1 MSVDYEVRSFI
12 GFESILGNRK
22 DRPKWICVRQETV
35 NTSATQMASFKQ
47 LISNAVHQLYNLNRR
62 YDDADLFCRDLF
74 KLLDNEVVEP
84 GNGEP
89 EGYVE
94 PPAEGSEPPAPAP
107 APAPKP
113 KLTKE
118 EKAAEKAA
126 KEAAKAEKERIKAE
140 KEKAKAEKEAAKA
153 AKEAEKAKPKEA
165 KPKPVLNMTKLN
177 PTQVKLFK
185 KAAGAA
191 EETLKQTFVDAM
203 NALSPDEFDA
213 KKMEDHM
220 ADFIKNLP
228 KEEVAPEAPVTV
240 DEECDIVE
248 YKGKQYSVSAD
259 GTVYEET
266 TTETGETVDKKV
278 GMVGMAFFKDLKMPE
293 A

>member
-1 MSVDYEVRSFI
+1 
-12 GFESILGNRK
+12 
-22 DRPKWICVRQETV
+22 
-35 NTSATQMASFKQ
+35 
-47 LISNAVHQLYNLNRR
+47 
-62 YDDADLFCRDLF
+62 
-74 KLLDNEVVEP
+74 VVEP

-94 PPAEGSEPPAPAP
+94 PPAEAP

-140 KEKAKAEKEAAKA
+140 KEAAKA
-153 AKEAEKAKPKEA
+153 AKEAEKAKPKEVKPKEV
-165 KPKPVLNMTKLN
+165 KPKPTANMTKLN

-191 EETLKQTFVDAM
+191 EETLKQIFVDSM
-203 NALSPDEFDA
+203 NALSPDEFDS

-240 DEECDIVE
+240 DENCVGVH
-248 YKGKQYSVSAD
+248 YKGKEYYVSSN

-266 TTETGETVDKKV
+266 TMPSGETVDKKV
-278 GMVGMAFFKDLKMPE
+278 GMVGMAHFKDLKIPE
-293 A
+293 PEPEDE

>member
-1 MSVDYEVRSFI
+1 
-12 GFESILGNRK
+12 
-22 DRPKWICVRQETV
+22 
-35 NTSATQMASFKQ
+35 MASIKQ

-94 PPAEGSEPPAPAP
+94 PPAEAPAPAAPTP

-153 AKEAEKAKPKEA
+153 KPKEPKEV
-165 KPKPVLNMTKLN
+165 KPKPTANMTKLN

-191 EETLKQTFVDAM
+191 EETLKQIFVDSM
-203 NALSPDEFDA
+203 NALTPEEFDA

-240 DEECDIVE
+240 NENCVGVE
-248 YKGKQYSVSAD
+248 YKGKEYYVSSN

-266 TTETGETVDKKV
+266 TMPSGETVDKKV
-278 GMVGMAFFKDLKMPE
+278 GMVGMAYFKDLKIPE
-293 A
+293 PEPEDE

>member
-1 MSVDYEVRSFI
+1 MI
-12 GFESILGNRK
+12 N
-22 DRPKWICVRQETV
+22 
-35 NTSATQMASFKQ
+35 MASFKQ
-47 LISNAVHQLYNLNRR
+47 LISTAVHKLYELNKR

-74 KLLDNEVVEP
+74 KLLDNEEVEP

-94 PPAEGSEPPAPAP
+94 PPAEVSEAPAAPAAP

-153 AKEAEKAKPKEA
+153 AKEAEKAKPKPA
-165 KPKPVLNMTKLN
+165 LNMTKLN

-191 EETLKQTFVDAM
+191 EEALKQTFVDAM

-240 DEECDIVE
+240 DEECVIVE
-248 YKGKQYSVSAD
+248 YKGKEYSVSAN

-266 TTETGETVDKKV
+266 TMPNGETVDKKV
-278 GMVGMAFFKDLKMPE
+278 GTVGMAFFKDLKVPE
-293 A
+293 V

>member
-1 MSVDYEVRSFI
+1 MI
-12 GFESILGNRK
+12 K
-22 DRPKWICVRQETV
+22 
-35 NTSATQMASFKQ
+35 MASFKQ
-47 LISNAVHQLYNLNRR
+47 LISTAVHKLYELNKR

-74 KLLDNEVVEP
+74 KLLDNEEVEP

-94 PPAEGSEPPAPAP
+94 PPAEAPAP

-153 AKEAEKAKPKEA
+153 AKEAEKAKPK
-165 KPKPVLNMTKLN
+165 PVLNMTKLN

-191 EETLKQTFVDAM
+191 EEALKQTFVDAM

-240 DEECDIVE
+240 DEECVIVE
-248 YKGKQYSVSAD
+248 YKGKEYSVSSN

-266 TTETGETVDKKV
+266 TMENGETVDKKV
-278 GMVGMAFFKDLKMPE
+278 GVVGMAFFKDLKVPE

>member
-1 MSVDYEVRSFI
+1 MI
-12 GFESILGNRK
+12 N
-22 DRPKWICVRQETV
+22 
-35 NTSATQMASFKQ
+35 MASFKQ
-47 LISNAVHQLYNLNRR
+47 LISTAVHKLYELNKR

-74 KLLDNEVVEP
+74 KLLDNEEVEP

-94 PPAEGSEPPAPAP
+94 PPAEVSEAPA

-126 KEAAKAEKERIKAE
+126 KEAAKAEKEKL
-140 KEKAKAEKEAAKA
+140 KAEKEAAKA
-153 AKEAEKAKPKEA
+153 AKEAAKAAKEAEKA

-191 EETLKQTFVDAM
+191 EETLKQLFVDSM

-240 DEECDIVE
+240 DENCVAVE
-248 YKGKQYSVSAD
+248 YKGKEYYVSSN

-266 TTETGETVDKKV
+266 TMPNGETVDKKV
-278 GMVGMAFFKDLKMPE
+278 GTVGMAYFKDLKVPE
-293 A
+293 V

>member
-1 MSVDYEVRSFI
+1 MI
-12 GFESILGNRK
+12 N
-22 DRPKWICVRQETV
+22 
-35 NTSATQMASFKQ
+35 MASFKQ
-47 LISNAVHQLYNLNRR
+47 LISTAVHKLYELNKR

-74 KLLDNEVVEP
+74 KLLDNEEVEP

-94 PPAEGSEPPAPAP
+94 PPAEAPAPAAP
-107 APAPKP
+107 APAAPAPKP

-118 EKAAEKAA
+118 EKAAEKAE

-153 AKEAEKAKPKEA
+153 
-165 KPKPVLNMTKLN
+165 KPKPALNMTKLN

-191 EETLKQTFVDAM
+191 EETLKQIFVESM

-240 DEECDIVE
+240 YEQCDIVE
-248 YKGKQYSVSAD
+248 YKGKDYSVSAD

-266 TTETGETVDKKV
+266 TMPNGEKVDKKV
-278 GMVGMAFFKDLKMPE
+278 GTVGMAFFKDLKMPE

>member
-1 MSVDYEVRSFI
+1 
-12 GFESILGNRK
+12 
-22 DRPKWICVRQETV
+22 
-35 NTSATQMASFKQ
+35 MASIKQ

-94 PPAEGSEPPAPAP
+94 PLAETPPPVAPA

-126 KEAAKAEKERIKAE
+126 KEAAKAEKE
-140 KEKAKAEKEAAKA
+140 KAKAEKEAAKA
-153 AKEAEKAKPKEA
+153 EKEKAKAAKEAEKG
-165 KPKPVLNMTKLN
+165 KPKPILNMTKLN

-191 EETLKQTFVDAM
+191 EEALKQLFVDAM

-240 DEECDIVE
+240 VENCVGVE
-248 YKGKQYSVSAD
+248 YKGKEYYVSSN

-266 TTETGETVDKKV
+266 TMPSGETVDKKV
-278 GMVGMAFFKDLKMPE
+278 GTVGMAYFKDLKVPE

>member
-1 MSVDYEVRSFI
+1 
-12 GFESILGNRK
+12 
-22 DRPKWICVRQETV
+22 
-35 NTSATQMASFKQ
+35 MASIKQ

-94 PPAEGSEPPAPAP
+94 PPAEAPAEAPAPAP

-140 KEKAKAEKEAAKA
+140 KEKAKAEKEAAKS
-153 AKEAEKAKPKEA
+153 
-165 KPKPVLNMTKLN
+165 KPKPALNMTKLN
-177 PTQVKLFK
+177 PTQIKLFK

-191 EETLKQTFVDAM
+191 EETLKQIFVDSM

-228 KEEVAPEAPVTV
+228 KEESQPDVPMTV
-240 DEECDIVE
+240 DEECVIVE
-248 YKGKQYSVSAD
+248 YKGKEYSVSAN

-266 TTETGETVDKKV
+266 TMPGGETVDKKV
-278 GMVGMAFFKDLKMPE
+278 GTVGMAYFKDLKVPE

>member
-1 MSVDYEVRSFI
+1 
-12 GFESILGNRK
+12 
-22 DRPKWICVRQETV
+22 
-35 NTSATQMASFKQ
+35 MASIKQ

-94 PPAEGSEPPAPAP
+94 PPAETPAPAP
-107 APAPKP
+107 AAPAPKP

-126 KEAAKAEKERIKAE
+126 KEAAKAEKEKAKAE

-153 AKEAEKAKPKEA
+153 AKEA
-165 KPKPVLNMTKLN
+165 KPKPALNMTKLN

-191 EETLKQTFVDAM
+191 EETLKQLFVDSM
-203 NALSPDEFDA
+203 NALSPDEFDS

-240 DEECDIVE
+240 DENCVAVE
-248 YKGKQYSVSAD
+248 YKGKEYYVSSN

-266 TTETGETVDKKV
+266 TMENGEKVDKKV
-278 GMVGMAFFKDLKMPE
+278 GTVGMAFFKDLKIPEPEPE

>member
-1 MSVDYEVRSFI
+1 
-12 GFESILGNRK
+12 
-22 DRPKWICVRQETV
+22 
-35 NTSATQMASFKQ
+35 MASIKQ

-94 PPAEGSEPPAPAP
+94 PPAEAPEAPAEAPAP

-153 AKEAEKAKPKEA
+153 AKEAEKAKPKPA
-165 KPKPVLNMTKLN
+165 LNMTKLN

-240 DEECDIVE
+240 DENCVGVE
-248 YKGKQYSVSAD
+248 YKGKEYYVSSN

-266 TTETGETVDKKV
+266 TMPNGEKVDKKV
-278 GMVGMAFFKDLKMPE
+278 GMVGMAFFKDLKIPEPEPE